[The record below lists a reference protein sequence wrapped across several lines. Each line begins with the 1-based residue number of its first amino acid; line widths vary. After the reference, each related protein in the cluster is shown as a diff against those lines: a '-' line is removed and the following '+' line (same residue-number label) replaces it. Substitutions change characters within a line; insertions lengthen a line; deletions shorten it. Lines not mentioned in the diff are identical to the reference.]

1 MRERKRTVLE
11 CFSGL
16 KNVENAHG
24 LLMKPN
30 RTARNSTL
38 LGMFALERIAESVNV
53 RASKMKYQL

>member
-11 CFSGL
+11 CYSGL
-16 KNVENAHG
+16 KNVENADG

-30 RTARNSTL
+30 TTAWNS
-38 LGMFALERIAESVNV
+38 ARIAESVNV